1 MDLLDEGKREGGEW
15 NGCCNSS
22 KGELWW
28 RLKWILLTQAD
39 DDEQGGE
46 RKRNQKLQIPNSKS
60 FYKSLQPFSRTEFQ
74 PGKWQQMHV

>member
-28 RLKWILLTQAD
+28 RLKWILLRQAD
-39 DDEQGGE
+39 DALDD
-46 RKRNQKLQIPNSKS
+46 KKLGI
-60 FYKSLQPFSRTEFQ
+60 FQ
-74 PGKWQQMHV
+74 QHWHSTV

>member
-15 NGCCNSS
+15 NGCCNSSKGS

-46 RKRNQKLQIPNSKS
+46 RKRNQKLQTLT
-60 FYKSLQPFSRTEFQ
+60 FF
-74 PGKWQQMHV
+74 

>member
-1 MDLLDEGKREGGEW
+1 MKGKEKGEEW

-39 DDEQGGE
+39 DHDEQTGE
-46 RKRNQKLQIPNSKS
+46 I
-60 FYKSLQPFSRTEFQ
+60 FQ
-74 PGKWQQMHV
+74 LTFDFL

>member
-46 RKRNQKLQIPNSKS
+46 RNQKLQIPTFFISDS
-60 FYKSLQPFSRTEFQ
+60 DYLEFKVISQ
-74 PGKWQQMHV
+74 LLKN

>member
-39 DDEQGGE
+39 DDEQGGDP
-46 RKRNQKLQIPNSKS
+46 RKSCTTSSVWGQEP
-60 FYKSLQPFSRTEFQ
+60 
-74 PGKWQQMHV
+74 

>member
-15 NGCCNSS
+15 NGCCKGS

-39 DDEQGGE
+39 DDEQRGE
-46 RKRNQKLQIPNSKS
+46 RKRNQKLQTLT
-60 FYKSLQPFSRTEFQ
+60 FF
-74 PGKWQQMHV
+74 

>member
-22 KGELWW
+22 KGSKGELWW

-39 DDEQGGE
+39 DDEQGE
-46 RKRNQKLQIPNSKS
+46 REEPKTSNTDFFLNS
-60 FYKSLQPFSRTEFQ
+60 
-74 PGKWQQMHV
+74 

>member
-46 RKRNQKLQIPNSKS
+46 RNQKLQIPTFFVSQELN
-60 FYKSLQPFSRTEFQ
+60 FNLTWLVATNIFSNK
-74 PGKWQQMHV
+74 PIY

>member
-15 NGCCNSS
+15 NGCCKGS

-39 DDEQGGE
+39 DDEHQGGE
-46 RKRNQKLQIPNSKS
+46 RKRNQKLQTLT
-60 FYKSLQPFSRTEFQ
+60 FF
-74 PGKWQQMHV
+74 